1 MLPRPVPHQDGGAH
15 SQLSMAPSGVSPRCH
30 PTQKG
35 GVLHKVTLPVPGGNL
50 YPAILQAPVGETE
63 ASHSLSSPSTQSC
76 FPHTLMG
83 VAPENILKGAS
94 ESVSREI

>member
-1 MLPRPVPHQDGGAH
+1 
-15 SQLSMAPSGVSPRCH
+15 MAPSGVSPRRH

-35 GVLHKVTLPVPGGNL
+35 GVLPKVTLPVPGGNL